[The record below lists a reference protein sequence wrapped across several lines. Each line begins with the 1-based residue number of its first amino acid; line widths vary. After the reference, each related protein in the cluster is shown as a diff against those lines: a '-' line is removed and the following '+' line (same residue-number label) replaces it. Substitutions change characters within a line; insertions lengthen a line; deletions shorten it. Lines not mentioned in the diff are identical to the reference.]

1 MELRYSLDIGTNSI
15 GWCIYEIDGNNNP
28 FRMVDAGAR
37 VYSDGLEP
45 KSETSKASARR
56 EQRSARRR
64 NDRVNKRKKELM
76 TCLVRHKLMPDN
88 EEERKKLEFLDPYK
102 LRYDGIKIQLPP
114 FEVGRAIFHLNQRRG
129 FKSNRKSDAKN
140 SENGVVKDSINS
152 FKSRIESAGC
162 HTAGEY
168 LYTLRKENKPVRGR
182 RHGTAA
188 KDLYDTYM
196 DRAMA
201 EFEFNEIWVRQKSF
215 NPAVFSESAYHDIKD
230 AVFFQRPL
238 KPVKVGKCPFIRSEE
253 RAQRALPI
261 SERFRIYQMINDIR
275 IINPDMTAV
284 PLNESQ
290 RETAA
295 ALLFSQK
302 EVKLDKLKLKLG
314 LGGADKLNFEH
325 TDKLKG
331 DEIASVLGSEKLFGK
346 RQWQGFDIRKRTEI
360 VKDILDDKK
369 TDEQLREYL
378 KANFTL
384 SDEQLNRIIN
394 APLPDGRMRYCE
406 EVLNRLT
413 AHMEKGLNLY
423 EAMEQENYETGIK
436 ADGSYDKLP
445 YYGQI
450 LINQIGTGTE
460 EPEDHEEIRYGKI
473 ANPTVHRGLRQLQR
487 VVNRLIEKYGKP
499 EQIVVELAR
508 DLKNSKD
515 QKQKIIR
522 QQAENKKINDNYAEQ
537 IKELGHNVTRENLDK
552 MKLWNEA
559 NHTCPYSGQTISM
572 TMLFS
577 PEVEIEHILPFS
589 RTLDNSMANKTV
601 SMRRMNRV
609 KGEQSPYEAF
619 AHTAEW
625 ESILGRAYDLP
636 DNKRWR
642 FAEDAMSMYEKEGGF
657 LGRQLNE
664 TRYLSKMA
672 KLYLGSICSDTWVV
686 TGSLTSMIRRYTGLI
701 GLMAND
707 GTKNRKDH
715 RHHAVDAMAIGLI
728 DRSMLQKISRI
739 ASGDGYYGHE
749 KLDSLY
755 MDYAPWKNFY
765 HDAKA
770 VYDNIVVSHKQE
782 HRKTG
787 GFFNETAYGI
797 VDNDEG
803 GNNLVTRK
811 SLENINFTNYSDIRD
826 KKIRNDVKDVVDDL
840 LREGLPKK
848 DAEKELRTRL
858 NKFSETTGINKVR
871 ILVTNESIEKVKDK
885 TGKVYKAYT
894 TGEYHHVDVFK
905 KPDGKLD
912 YESASYYD
920 VSNKKYMPRWK
931 REKNNKLVLRLHKK
945 DIVKV
950 GDEKQLYIVLKI
962 QPSPSNKN
970 FMIAPISVGSKI
982 KEIET
987 DKTIRKFVS
996 FSNITKQRIHKVFI
1010 DEIGE
1015 VKLLRY

>member
-1 MELRYSLDIGTNSI
+1 MRYSLDIGTNSI
-15 GWCIYEIDGNNNP
+15 GWCVYEIDENKNP
-28 FRMVDAGAR
+28 VKMIDAGSR
-37 VYSDGLEP
+37 VYSDGLDP

-56 EQRSARRR
+56 DQRGARRR
-64 NDRVNKRKKELM
+64 NGRTNKRKHEVM
-76 TCLVRHKLMPDN
+76 ECLIQHKLMPDD
-88 EEERKKLEFLDPYK
+88 EAQRKKIELLDPYK
-102 LRYDGIKIQLPP
+102 LRFEGVNGKLEP
-114 FEVGRAIFHLNQRRG
+114 FEAGRAIFHLNQRRG

-140 SENGVVKDSINS
+140 SDNGVVKDSINS

-162 HTAGEY
+162 RTAGEY
-168 LYTLRKENKPVRGR
+168 LYTLRIENKPVRGR

-196 DRAMA
+196 DRAMT
-201 EFEFNEIWVRQKSF
+201 EFEFNEIWDRQKSF
-215 NPAVFSESAYHDIKD
+215 NPTVFSERAYQDIKD
-230 AVFFQRPL
+230 TVFFQRPL
-238 KPVKVGKCPFIRSEE
+238 KPVKVGRCPFIRSEE

-275 IINPDMTAV
+275 IINPDMTTV

-290 RETAA
+290 REAAA
-295 ALLFSQK
+295 ALLFFQK

-331 DEIASVLGSEKLFGK
+331 DEITSILGSEKLFGK
-346 RQWQGFDIRKRTEI
+346 KQWQGFDISIRTEI
-360 VKDILDDKK
+360 VKNILDDEK

-394 APLPDGRMRYCE
+394 AHLPDGRMRYCE

-423 EAMEQENYETGIK
+423 EAIKQETYETGKK
-436 ADGSYDKLP
+436 ADGSYDRLP
-445 YYGQI
+445 YYGEI

-460 EPEDHEEIRYGKI
+460 QPEDHEEIYYGKI
-473 ANPTVHRGLRQLQR
+473 ANPTVHRGLSQLRR
-487 VVNRLIEKYGKP
+487 VVNKLIEKYGKP

-508 DLKNSKD
+508 DLKNSKE
-515 QKQKIIR
+515 QKQKISR

-537 IKELGHNVTRENLDK
+537 IKELGLNVTRENLDK

-559 NHTCPYSGQTISM
+559 NRACPYSGQPISM

-619 AHTAEW
+619 AHMAEW

-642 FAEDAMSMYEKEGGF
+642 FAEDAMERYEQEEGF
-657 LGRQLNE
+657 LDRQLNE
-664 TRYLSKMA
+664 TRYISKMA

-701 GLMAND
+701 GLMANNGVKD
-707 GTKNRKDH
+707 RKDH

-739 ASGDGYYGHE
+739 ASVDGYKGYE

-797 VDNDEG
+797 VDNDEE

-811 SLENINFTNYSDIRD
+811 ALESIKFTNYSDIRD
-826 KKIRNDVKDVVDDL
+826 KKIRNDVKLVVDEL
-840 LREGLPKK
+840 LLEGLPKK

-858 NKFSETTGINKVR
+858 IKFSETTGISKVR
-871 ILVTNESIEKVKDK
+871 ILVANESIVRVKDK
-885 TGKVYKAYT
+885 SGKAYKAYT

-905 KPDGKLD
+905 KADGKLD

-920 VSNKKYMPRWK
+920 VSNKKYMPQWK
-931 REKNNKLVLRLHKK
+931 REKSNNLVLRLHKK

-982 KEIET
+982 KDIGT
-987 DKTIRKFVS
+987 DTTIRRFIS
-996 FSNITKQRIHKVFI
+996 FSNITKQRIQKVFV
-1010 DEIGE
+1010 DEIGD
-1015 VKLLRY
+1015 VKPLRY